1 MAKSP
6 LDKIFKI
13 LPQVVIDEMQAYS
26 TEELQESLVQCESN
40 ISEQETAMSED
51 DTLAA
56 AKLNVKDL
64 SAGYR
69 DAIKYQRT
77 KQRFCSI
84 LLQDKGKAHVGE
96 P

>member
-13 LPQVVIDEMQAYS
+13 LPQVVIDELQALGADD
-26 TEELQESLVQCESN
+26 LQHSLAQCESN
-40 ISEQETAMSED
+40 ISEQETLMSED
-51 DTLAA
+51 ENLAA

-64 SAGYR
+64 SAAYR
-69 DAIKYQRT
+69 DAIKYQRA

-84 LLQDKGKAHVGE
+84 LLQEKGKLS
-96 P
+96 